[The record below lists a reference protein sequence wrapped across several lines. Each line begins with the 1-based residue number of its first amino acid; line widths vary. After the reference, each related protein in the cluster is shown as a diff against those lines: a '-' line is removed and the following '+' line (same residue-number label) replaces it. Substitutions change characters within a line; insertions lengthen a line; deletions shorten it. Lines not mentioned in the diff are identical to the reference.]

1 MDFFLISQFLMFAC
15 VLVMFYN
22 LYKQNRT
29 IREQARWINDPLK
42 ILNKIDQLDKSY
54 EQFEKDYDKLQHRS
68 NINLAMAMCRVFGE
82 DRELSDLDPDGH
94 AVCMSY
100 KNAIFLDEPVILSQ
114 DGQEHTVYGISYDY
128 AADLRHLNEIGRK
141 LVVTGV
147 IDKNDV
153 LKNPYQELIDGH
165 HNGLEAITSLK
176 WKGGDEAMPLD
187 RFDNQNLATVLMA
200 TCEATKKSP
209 KYYKG
214 PEKEPQGT
222 PKD

>member
-1 MDFFLISQFLMFAC
+1 MDFFLISQILMFAG
-15 VLVMFYN
+15 VLGLFYIN
-22 LYKQNRT
+22 CKQNRV
-29 IREQARWINDPLK
+29 IREQARWINDTLK
-42 ILNKIDQLDKSY
+42 ILNKIDQLDESY

-100 KNAIFLDEPVILSQ
+100 KNAIFLDEPVKVTQ
-114 DGQEHTVYGISYDY
+114 DENEHTVYGISYDY

-147 IDKNDV
+147 IDKDNI

-176 WKGGDEAMPLD
+176 WKSGDEAMPLD
-187 RFDNQNLATVLMA
+187 RFDNQNLATILMA
-200 TCEATKKSP
+200 TCEAAKKSP

-214 PEKEPQGT
+214 PKKEPQET